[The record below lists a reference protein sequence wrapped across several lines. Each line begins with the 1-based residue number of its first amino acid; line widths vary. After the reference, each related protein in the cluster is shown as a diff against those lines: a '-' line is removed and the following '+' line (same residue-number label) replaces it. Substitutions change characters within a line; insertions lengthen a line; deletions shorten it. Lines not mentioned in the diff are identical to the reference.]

1 MTTHLG
7 KLLILIC
14 LFGCVLTMATLLF
27 RAHAPLETQT
37 VTQDRTAIQAT
48 AMQAPAGTQKHQ
60 TSRALL
66 LSKSLRLV
74 PASEQPST
82 AELRPTE
89 PPDDPD
95 ECRQWA
101 RENPELALAWLA
113 SAQEGPQRDALVETV
128 CAKIAE
134 SNPAQAVALA
144 EQYATNN
151 TYLLANLVY
160 QWSQRD
166 AEARAY
172 ALAKPKG
179 EQRDHLLARVAL
191 TRAKE
196 DPIDAAMLVVQE
208 ITPGEIQNEA
218 AMSVVHQWA
227 LLNPTQALGWVELF
241 PEGELRTRALNE
253 IENILRHHGAQQ
265 PTQAGR

>member
-1 MTTHLG
+1 MTTNLG
-7 KLLILIC
+7 KLLVLIC
-14 LFGCVLTMATLLF
+14 VFGCALTMATLLF

-37 VTQDRTAIQAT
+37 TTQDRTAMQAT
-48 AMQAPAGTQKHQ
+48 AGMQKHQ

-66 LSKSLRLV
+66 LSRSLRLE

-82 AELRPTE
+82 TELRPTV

-113 SAQEGPQRDALVETV
+113 CAQEGPQRDALVETV

-144 EQYATNN
+144 EQYAPNN

-160 QWSQRD
+160 QWFQRD
-166 AEARAY
+166 ANARAY

-179 EQRDHLLARVAL
+179 EQRDHLLARIAL
-191 TRAKE
+191 ARAKE
-196 DPIDAAMLVVQE
+196 DPIDSAMLVVQE

-227 LLNPTQALGWVELF
+227 LRDPTRVLGWVELF
-241 PEGELRTRALNE
+241 PEGDLRTRALNE